1 MKKKIC
7 VVIGARPQFIKHA
20 PVEIALKKYFEIFS
34 IHTGQHYD
42 EKMSKVFFDQLK
54 MEMPTYM
61 LTVGSATHGK
71 QTGHMLEKIEEIL
84 INEKPDAVLV
94 YGDTNSTLAGA
105 LAASK
110 LLIPLIHIEAGLRSF
125 NKSMP
130 EEINRIVTD
139 HISDILIAPTNTAI
153 TNLTNEGISSDKVF
167 LMGDVMYDSILLA
180 KKVIG
185 DHFNSEK
192 HILVTLHRPYN
203 TDNPERLSEI
213 LRSLNAIGKKIIF
226 PIHPR
231 TSAVMKNNDI
241 SIDQFENI
249 NFCDPVSYFDLIKLQ
264 SESSCIITD
273 SGGIQKEAYLLKKK
287 CITLRSETEWVET
300 LTNGW
305 NTLIFDN
312 LDELETTITIL
323 PGEYIENVYGDGHSA
338 ELIAG
343 LLNEVLQ
350 KK

>member
-7 VVIGARPQFIKHA
+7 FIIGARPQFIKHA
-20 PVEIALKKYFEIFS
+20 PVEIAIKNYFDVFS

-42 EKMSKVFFDQLK
+42 ETMSNIFFHQMK
-54 MEMPTYM
+54 IEKPRYM
-61 LTVGSATHGK
+61 LSVGSSSHGK
-71 QTGHMLEKIEEIL
+71 QTGQMIEKVEEIL
-84 INEKPDAVLV
+84 IAEKPDAVLV

-125 NKSMP
+125 NKSTP

-139 HISDILIAPTNTAI
+139 HISDILVAPTETAMF
-153 TNLTNEGISSDKVF
+153 NLKNEGIADKAF
-167 LMGDVMYDSILLA
+167 RTGDVMYDSILLA

-185 DHFNSEK
+185 DNVISNQ

-203 TDNPERLSEI
+203 TDKVERLLLI
-213 LRSLNAIGKKIIF
+213 LSSLNSVGQKIIF

-231 TSAVMKNNDI
+231 TSTVLKLNNI
-241 SIDQFENI
+241 SFSDFENI
-249 NFCDPVSYFDLIKLQ
+249 SFCDPVSYFDLIKLQ
-264 SESSCIITD
+264 MEASCVITD

-300 LTNGW
+300 LENGW
-305 NTLIFDN
+305 NTLVFED
-312 LDELETTITIL
+312 L
-323 PGEYIENVYGDGHSA
+323 
-338 ELIAG
+338 G
-343 LLNEVLQ
+343 LLREILLRVPGKYVENIYGEGTGALEIAEIL
-350 KK
+350 KSHFATR